1 MFKSYILPRLIQW
14 VIVIFVG
21 VTVAFVVPRFTPI
34 DPVQATLSQLTALGN
49 TNPEAVQK
57 LEEVLRDL
65 YGLRGNLLTQY
76 LNFWKHLLQGDLGPS
91 LSMFPTPV
99 TQVIRTS
106 LPWTAG
112 LLLVSTL
119 LGWLLGV
126 TLGTLS
132 GYFSG
137 QNWTKVLDGIIV
149 CLYPIPYYV
158 MALTLVMLFAYVW
171 PILPLMGGAAIG
183 VKPALNWAFIGSAI
197 KHGFLP
203 ALSLLLVAVGWRYIS
218 QRALTS
224 TIIASDYVVYAEA
237 AAVPQHKILF
247 NYVLRN
253 ALLPQIT
260 DLALSLGVIFG
271 GAIVTEYVFSYPGIG
286 QILYMAILRGDF
298 NLMMGITIFS
308 VVGIATAALLV
319 DLIYPL
325 FDPRIRYR

>member
-21 VTVAFVVPRFTPI
+21 VTVAFIVPRFTPS
-34 DPVQATLSQLTALGN
+34 DPIQNTLSQLSALGN

-57 LEEVLRDL
+57 LEEVLKDL

-91 LSMFPTPV
+91 LSMFPTPA
-99 TQVIRTS
+99 TQVIRIS

-112 LLLVSTL
+112 LLAISTL

-137 QNWTKVLDGIIV
+137 HTWTKVLDGIIV

-158 MALTLVMLFAYVW
+158 MAITLVMLFAYVW
-171 PILPLMGGAAIG
+171 PVLPLMGGAAIG
-183 VKPALNWAFIGSAI
+183 VKPGLNWAFISSAI
-197 KHGFLP
+197 EHGFLP
-203 ALSLLLVAVGWRYIS
+203 ALSLLLIAIGWRYLS

-237 AAVPQHKILF
+237 AALPQHKILF
-247 NYVLRN
+247 SYVLRN

-271 GAIVTEYVFSYPGIG
+271 GALVTEYVFSYPGMG
-286 QILYMAILRGDF
+286 QVLYMAILQGDF
-298 NLMMGITIFS
+298 NLMMGVTVFS
-308 VVGIATAALLV
+308 VVGIATAALFV
-319 DLIYPL
+319 DLTYPL